1 MENPEKLKAEIAVLE
16 SILREKRHKLK
27 VAETI
32 ESEKEELWRQHVAN
46 SPPRSD
52 YLSDEK

>member
-1 MENPEKLKAEIAVLE
+1 MENPEILKAEIAVLE

-46 SPPRSD
+46 SPTRSD